1 MYKPLKLLGV
11 VILCAPLLASCSWED
26 SSLKRGVDSFTGHT
40 QQNFSQQD
48 SNYINTLNH
57 VLNESKVED
66 LESVVNDTDQIHEY
80 GKRLAKAEKD
90 IHKATKT
97 YKDSV
102 DYKALDKDNQTL
114 YHILVNTGEIYELTA
129 KNLSSIASA
138 PNITKGTFVKHV
150 MNQLVVTYA
159 LLGNQYSSFTNL
171 SEDTKKKAL
180 SVREQNKVL
189 DLTYEYDG
197 DTEKLAYSVGEEVKQ
212 GNTLDSKE
220 VSHTP
225 VFDKETIDKYKP
237 VGSTV
242 KTKAGTYNKMVN
254 KYNKEVDDDMQLKET
269 TEPVSKYTYNL
280 LVTKYNGVIA
290 SYNDK
295 KKKEAK

>member
-1 MYKPLKLLGV
+1 MLKLLKLLGV
-11 VILCAPLLASCSWED
+11 VVLCVPLLASCSWED
-26 SSLKRGVDSFTGHT
+26 SDVKRGIDSFTGHT

-48 SNYINTLNH
+48 TNYINTLNH
-57 VLNESKVED
+57 AINESKLED

-80 GKRLAKAEKD
+80 GKRLAKAEKE
-90 IHKATKT
+90 IHNATET

-102 DYKALDKDNQTL
+102 DYKALDNDNQNL

-129 KNLSSIASA
+129 KNLSAIASA
-138 PNITKGTFVKHV
+138 PNITKDTFVKHV

-159 LLGNQYSSFTNL
+159 LLGNQYNSFVNL
-171 SEDTKKKAL
+171 SDDTKKKAL

-189 DLTYEYDG
+189 DLTYEYEG

-220 VSHTP
+220 GSHTP
-225 VFDKETIDKYKP
+225 VFDRETIDKYKP
-237 VGSTV
+237 VGSKV

-295 KKKEAK
+295 KKKEAN